1 MRWAVGSEPLNL
13 NSVMAEVMWASVK
26 PISLRGTCISV
37 GGGSWVGIPGLEE
50 DAPLAEGPSSFEST
64 AWSASAVASANCS
77 DVGMFEDERTD
88 LRKDDLPKRGVGSG
102 GA

>member
-37 GGGSWVGIPGLEE
+37 GGGGSWAGPPGLED

-64 AWSASAVASANCS
+64 ACS
-77 DVGMFEDERTD
+77 NTQV
-88 LRKDDLPKRGVGSG
+88 
-102 GA
+102 